1 MVEHFM
7 IFKIMKN
14 FGLCIFAILVTS
26 LSALGQEDYR
36 RSSLYS
42 ILVRHPEKYYDRE
55 IDTAFASIPIPHK
68 FNDHSLKIKAIN
80 CVSNRSDQSDIE
92 NVKSTI
98 DAFITKN
105 QLGKRL
111 VAKWFNRKQGR
122 NGDGTFDMNL
132 VIERGLYDADYFDL
146 LIANQSIRGHSV
158 LADAGEDLI
167 GNTFVLFNDIRY
179 LDKEEAAFWASMG
192 VVLVGAIASELTGG
206 LASLAISA
214 ATNASVRINNEIAG
228 FRVSITSYLY
238 QLSWNEEVANSFYSD
253 YYTQIPDEEKKIL
266 FDRNRDLFKLEYVG
280 SHSIVTS
287 QTTLGG
293 VQTPSDMIRKVCE
306 RAIDENIAKLQK
318 EYEVFRVKTP
328 LFSIEPL
335 TAKIGLKEDIT
346 PDSRFE
352 VLEIVEKDGR
362 TEYKRVGVIKPIKG
376 RIWDNRF
383 MAEFEDENK
392 GTDLTATEFEV
403 VNGSG
408 FYPGMLIREI

>member
-1 MVEHFM
+1 M
-7 IFKIMKN
+7 
-14 FGLCIFAILVTS
+14 TS

-122 NGDGTFDMNL
+122 TGDGTFDMNL

-192 VVLVGAIASELTGG
+192 VILVGAIASELTGG

-214 ATNASVRINNEIAG
+214 ATNASVRIMKSPASACQLHHIYTNCRGMRKLLILSIQIITHRFQMKKRKFCLTEIE
-228 FRVSITSYLY
+228 TC
-238 QLSWNEEVANSFYSD
+238 LS
-253 YYTQIPDEEKKIL
+253 
-266 FDRNRDLFKLEYVG
+266 
-280 SHSIVTS
+280 
-287 QTTLGG
+287 
-293 VQTPSDMIRKVCE
+293 
-306 RAIDENIAKLQK
+306 
-318 EYEVFRVKTP
+318 
-328 LFSIEPL
+328 
-335 TAKIGLKEDIT
+335 
-346 PDSRFE
+346 
-352 VLEIVEKDGR
+352 
-362 TEYKRVGVIKPIKG
+362 
-376 RIWDNRF
+376 
-383 MAEFEDENK
+383 
-392 GTDLTATEFEV
+392 
-403 VNGSG
+403 
-408 FYPGMLIREI
+408 